1 MVRSGVIEVKLTPFL
16 NSFELRLS
24 RRRTRVM
31 RAGRSDV
38 RATTPIARKMTR

>member
-24 RRRTRVM
+24 LRRHASCAPVDSTSVQRPPS
-31 RAGRSDV
+31 RAG
-38 RATTPIARKMTR
+38 

>member
-24 RRRTRVM
+24 LRRTRVM
-31 RAGRSDV
+31 RASRSDV
-38 RATTPIARKMTR
+38 RPTTPIASRMTR